1 MEMIT
6 EQLTPTERQLL
17 LYGEEI
23 LRSPGMQKEHDYI
36 QHGRI
41 TVFEHSLGVAYMSLR
56 IARRLK
62 LHVDERALIR
72 GALLHDYFLYDWH
85 IKEDYHRWHGFC
97 HPEIALRNAGE
108 DFELGEI
115 EQDIIGKHM
124 FPLTFRSVPRFRES
138 MLVCLVDKL
147 CACLEIISLSYINE
161 RIKYAAGCRLN
172 QG

>member
-1 MEMIT
+1 MGMIT

-72 GALLHDYFLYDWH
+72 GALLH
-85 IKEDYHRWHGFC
+85 
-97 HPEIALRNAGE
+97 PEIALRNAGE

-161 RIKYAAGCRLN
+161 RIKYAAGCRQN

>member
-23 LRSPGMQKEHDYI
+23 LRSPGMQKEHAYI

-147 CACLEIISLSYINE
+147 CACLEIISLRYINE
-161 RIKYAAGCRLN
+161 RIKYAAGCRQN